1 MKLEKVSAF
10 AELVSSVAIVITL
23 VYLAVQTQQNTRA
36 LQANARQASL
46 EVELGIILKVID
58 KPILYQGPPLEL
70 PNSNYTHQELIQIA
84 AYNVAMFRTRESYWI
99 QHRNGALDS
108 EIWESYRSVL
118 IHDIRE
124 EKQVRWVWDIFSDQF
139 NPEFV
144 KEVNSYLVY

>member
-1 MKLEKVSAF
+1 M
-10 AELVSSVAIVITL
+10 
-23 VYLAVQTQQNTRA
+23 
-36 LQANARQASL
+36 
-46 EVELGIILKVID
+46 ILKVID